1 MEVKNFTKEEQEQ
14 LMAKY
19 IQLSF
24 ANLKRNIVQDL
35 INSKNESVIY
45 KKYTKEKIVT
55 MLENPQKNEEQ
66 LRELS
71 RFIYLVS
78 SHYRRLVDYYSTILL
93 YNYTVVPTKIPTKK
107 PNKAKYTE
115 CYYHVVN
122 ECEKYNLQQE
132 ASESIKI
139 AVRDGIFFGICYEN
153 EDSFYIKP
161 FNETKYAKI
170 SSVEDGVFRW
180 SLDMAYFNGKEYL
193 LDMYGTD
200 IKRNYYLFK
209 GNKKEGIKG
218 DKTKKWYELPN
229 GIVVKADKSDYFGSI
244 PTFANL
250 LLDILSIDDYKL
262 LQKAKVEGD
271 NYKILGFKLETDSE
285 GAPIIPYDLA
295 AKYFNTASETLPSG
309 VGAILVPFNISEHS
323 FQSSTASNINNVS
336 NATSAFWEGAGTPSS
351 LFGGGNINSS
361 GAMSIAVRPDE
372 ALAFA
377 MLQQFERY
385 FNVKFKKMD
394 LPYSFK
400 LKFSRLSIFNQN
412 EYANRLSKAAS
423 LGMPVKLEY
432 ISALGFSPSD
442 VLGMTYLEE
451 DVLGLAKK
459 VWLNALISS
468 STMSHSDNEGGRPT
482 SESKGEIIGEAGEQ
496 TQTNESNMER

>member
-1 MEVKNFTKEEQEQ
+1 MEVKDFNREDQEQ

-19 IQLSF
+19 MQLSF

-45 KKYTKEKIVT
+45 RKYSKEKIVD

-107 PNKAKYTE
+107 PNKTKYTE
-115 CYYHVVN
+115 CFYRVVN
-122 ECEKYNLQQE
+122 ECEKYNLRQE
-132 ASESIKI
+132 ATEALKI
-139 AVRDGIFFGICYEN
+139 ATRDGVFYGICYEN

-161 FNETKYAKI
+161 FLETKYAKI
-170 SSVEDGVFRW
+170 SAVEDGILKF

-193 LDMYGTD
+193 LNMYGAK
-200 IKRNYYLFK
+200 IKHNYYLFK
-209 GNKKEGIKG
+209 GDKEKGIKG
-218 DKTKKWYELPN
+218 DKTKKWYELEN
-229 GIVVKADKSDYFGSI
+229 GIVVKADKSDFFCSMPVY
-244 PTFANL
+244 ANL

-271 NYKILGFKLETDSE
+271 NYKILGFKLDTDSE
-285 GAPIIPYDLA
+285 GSPVMPYDLA

-309 VGAILVPFNISEHS
+309 VGAILVPFGISEHT
-323 FQSSTASNINNVS
+323 FQTSNTSSINTVTESMNV
-336 NATSAFWEGAGTPSS
+336 FWESAGIPAS

-361 GAMSIAVRPDE
+361 GAMSISVKPDE
-372 ALAFA
+372 AVAFS
-377 MLQQFERY
+377 MLSQFERF
-385 FNVKFKKMD
+385 FNVKFKKMS
-394 LPYSFK
+394 LEYSFK
-400 LKFSRLSIFNQN
+400 LKFSRLSIFNQD
-412 EYANRLSKAAS
+412 EYVNRLSKAAS
-423 LGMPVKLEY
+423 LGTPVKLEY

-442 VLGMTYLEE
+442 ILGMTYLEE

-459 VWLNALISS
+459 VWLNSLISS
-468 STMSHSDNEGGRPT
+468 NTQSSIDSEKGRPT
-482 SESKGEIIGEAGEQ
+482 AESKGEILSESGEQ
-496 TQTNESNMER
+496 SRTDEVNLER

>member
-1 MEVKNFTKEEQEQ
+1 MEVKDFTKEEQEQ

-19 IQLSF
+19 VQLSF

-45 KKYTKEKIVT
+45 KKYTKEQIVN
-55 MLENPQKNEEQ
+55 MLENPQKNEEN

-93 YNYTVVPTKIPTKK
+93 YNYTVVPTKIPVKK
-107 PNKAKYTE
+107 PNKTKYTE
-115 CYYHVVN
+115 CYYHIVN

-132 ASESIKI
+132 ATEALKI
-139 AVRDGIFFGICYEN
+139 AVRDGVFYGICYEN

-161 FNETKYAKI
+161 FTDTKYAKI
-170 SSVEDGVFRW
+170 ASVEDGAFRW

-193 LDMYGTD
+193 LDMYGSD
-200 IKRNYYLFK
+200 IKQNYYLFK

-218 DKTKKWYELPN
+218 NKAKKWYELPN
-229 GIVVKADKSDYFGSI
+229 GIVVKSDKSDFFSSI
-244 PTFANL
+244 PTYSSL

-285 GAPIIPYDLA
+285 GSPIIPYDLA
-295 AKYFNTASETLPSG
+295 SKYFSTAAETLPSG
-309 VGAILVPFNISEHS
+309 VGAILVPFAISEHS
-323 FQSSTASNINNVS
+323 FQTSTASNINNVS
-336 NATSAFWEGAGTPSS
+336 NAISTFWEGAGTPSS
-351 LFGGGNINSS
+351 IFGGGNINSS
-361 GAMSIAVRPDE
+361 GAMSISVKPDE
-372 ALAFA
+372 ALAFS

-385 FNVKFKKMD
+385 FNVKFKKMS
-394 LPYSFK
+394 LEYSFK
-400 LKFSRLSIFNQN
+400 LKFSRLSIFNQD
-412 EYANRLSKAAS
+412 EYVNRLSKAAS
-423 LGMPVKLEY
+423 LGTPVKLEY
-432 ISALGFSPSD
+432 MTALGFSPSD

-451 DVLGLAKK
+451 DVFCLAKK

-468 STMSHSDNEGGRPT
+468 STVSHSESGRPT
-482 SESKGEIIGEAGEQ
+482 NKSQGKGLTESGEQ
-496 TQTNESNMER
+496 TQTDEENGER

>member
-1 MEVKNFTKEEQEQ
+1 MEVKDFTKEEQEQ

-19 IQLSF
+19 VQLSF

-45 KKYTKEKIVT
+45 KKYTKEKIVN

-93 YNYTVVPTKIPTKK
+93 YNYTVVPTKIPVKK
-107 PNKAKYTE
+107 PNKTEYTK

-132 ASESIKI
+132 ATEALKI
-139 AVRDGIFFGICYEN
+139 AVRDGVFYGICYEN

-161 FNETKYAKI
+161 FTDTKYAKI
-170 SSVEDGVFRW
+170 SSVEDGTFRW
-180 SLDMAYFNGKEYL
+180 SLDMSYFNGKEYL
-193 LDMYGTD
+193 LSMYGKD
-200 IKRNYYLFK
+200 IEKNYHLFK
-209 GNKKEGIKG
+209 GNKKEGTKG
-218 DKTKKWYELPN
+218 DKSKKWYELPN
-229 GIVVKADKSDYFGSI
+229 GIVVKSDKSDFFGSI
-244 PTFANL
+244 PMFSNL

-271 NYKILGFKLETDSE
+271 NYKILGFKLETDAE
-285 GAPIIPYDLA
+285 GSPIIPYDLA

-323 FQSSTASNINNVS
+323 FQTSTASSINNVS
-336 NATSAFWEGAGTPSS
+336 NAISTFWEGAGTPSS

-361 GAMSIAVRPDE
+361 GAMSIAVKPDE
-372 ALAFA
+372 ALAFS
-377 MLQQFERY
+377 MLQQFERF

-400 LKFSRLSIFNQN
+400 LKFSRLSIFNQD
-412 EYANRLSKAAS
+412 EYVNRLSKAAS
-423 LGMPVKLEY
+423 LSTPTKTEY
-432 ISALGFSPSD
+432 MSALGLSPSD
-442 VLGMTYLEE
+442 MLGMTYLEE
-451 DVLGLAKK
+451 DILGLSKK
-459 VWLNALISS
+459 IWLNGLISS
-468 STMSHSDNEGGRPT
+468 STVSHSDSGRPT
-482 SESKGEIIGEAGEQ
+482 NESQGKGLTESGEK
-496 TQTNESNMER
+496 TQTGETNGER

>member
-1 MEVKNFTKEEQEQ
+1 MEVKDFTKEEQEQ

-19 IQLSF
+19 VQLSF

-45 KKYTKEKIVT
+45 KKYTKEQIVN
-55 MLENPQKNEEQ
+55 MLENPQKNEEN

-93 YNYTVVPTKIPTKK
+93 YNYTVVPTKIPVKK
-107 PNKAKYTE
+107 PNKTKYTE
-115 CYYHVVN
+115 CYYHIVN

-132 ASESIKI
+132 ATEALKI
-139 AVRDGIFFGICYEN
+139 AVRDGVFYGICYEN

-161 FNETKYAKI
+161 FTDTKYAKI
-170 SSVEDGVFRW
+170 ASVEDGAFRW

-193 LDMYGTD
+193 LDMYGSD
-200 IKRNYYLFK
+200 IKQNYYLFK

-218 DKTKKWYELPN
+218 NKAKKWYELPN
-229 GIVVKADKSDYFGSI
+229 GIVVKSDKSDFFGSI
-244 PTFANL
+244 PTFSNL

-271 NYKILGFKLETDSE
+271 NYKILGFKLDTDTE
-285 GAPIIPYDLA
+285 GSPIMPYDLA

-309 VGAILVPFNISEHS
+309 VGAILVPFEISEHT
-323 FQSSTASNINNVS
+323 FQTS
-336 NATSAFWEGAGTPSS
+336 NASSINTVTESMNVFWESAGIPSS

-361 GAMSIAVRPDE
+361 GAMSISVKPDE
-372 ALAFA
+372 AFA
-377 MLQQFERY
+377 YSLLIQFERF
-385 FNVKFKKMD
+385 FNVKFKKMS
-394 LPYSFK
+394 LEYSFK

-412 EYANRLSKAAS
+412 EYVNRLSKAS
-423 LGMPVKLEY
+423 TLGMPIKLEY

-451 DVLGLAKK
+451 EVLMLSKK
-459 VWLNALISS
+459 AWLTPLISS
-468 STMSHSDNEGGRPT
+468 NTQSAVDSEGGRPT
-482 SESKGEIIGEAGEQ
+482 SESKGEILGESGEQ
-496 TQTNESNMER
+496 TQTNESNSER

>member
-1 MEVKNFTKEEQEQ
+1 MEVTTFNKEEQEKI
-14 LMAKY
+14 MAKY
-19 IQLSF
+19 VQMSF

-35 INSKNESVIY
+35 INSKNESIIY
-45 KKYTKEKIVT
+45 KKYTKEQIVN

-66 LRELS
+66 IRELS

-93 YNYTVVPTKIPTKK
+93 YNYTVVPTKIPVKK
-107 PNKAKYTE
+107 PTKSKYTE
-115 CYYHVVN
+115 TYYRIVN
-122 ECEKYNLQQE
+122 ECDKYNLQQE
-132 ASESIKI
+132 ATEAIKI
-139 AVRDGIFFGICYEN
+139 AVRDGVFYGICYEN

-161 FNETKYAKI
+161 FTDTKFAKI
-170 SSVEDGVFRW
+170 SSIEDGVFRY
-180 SLDMAYFNGKEYL
+180 SIDLAYFSGKEYL

-200 IKRNYYLFK
+200 FKRAYTLWK
-209 GNKKEGIKG
+209 GDKEKGIKG
-218 DKTKKWYELPN
+218 DKTKKWYEVPT
-229 GIVVKADKSDYFGSI
+229 GIVVKCDKSNFLNSI
-244 PTFANL
+244 PMFASL

-271 NYKILGFKLETDSE
+271 NYKILGFKLDLNDE
-285 GAPIIPYDLA
+285 GFPTIDYELA
-295 AKYFNTASETLPSG
+295 SKYFNTASETLPSG
-309 VGAILVPFNISEHS
+309 VGAILVPFEISDHS
-323 FQSSTASNINNVS
+323 FQTSTASSINNVS
-336 NATSAFWEGAGTPSS
+336 DAVDSFWQGAGTPSS

-400 LKFSRLSIFNQN
+400 LKFSRLSIFNQD

-468 STMSHSDNEGGRPT
+468 STVSHSESDGGRPKA
-482 SESKGEIIGEAGEQ
+482 EDKGEILSESGEQ
-496 TQTNESNMER
+496 SRRDEVNLER

>member
-1 MEVKNFTKEEQEQ
+1 MEVKEFTKEEQEQ

-19 IQLSF
+19 VQLSF

-45 KKYTKEKIVT
+45 KKYTKEQIVN

-93 YNYTVVPTKIPTKK
+93 YNYTVVPTKIPVKK
-107 PNKAKYTE
+107 PNKSKYTE
-115 CYYHVVN
+115 CYYRIVN

-132 ASESIKI
+132 ATEALKI
-139 AVRDGIFFGICYEN
+139 AVRDGVFFGICYEN

-161 FNETKYAKI
+161 FTETKYAKI
-170 SSVEDGVFRW
+170 SSVEDGAFRW
-180 SLDMAYFNGKEYL
+180 SLDMDYFKGKEYL
-193 LDMYGTD
+193 LDMYGSD
-200 IKRNYYLFK
+200 IKRNYELYK
-209 GNKKEGIKG
+209 GNRKERTKG
-218 DKTKKWYELPN
+218 DKNKKWYELPN
-229 GIVVKADKSDYFGSI
+229 GIVVKSDKSDFFGSI
-244 PTFANL
+244 PMFSSL

-285 GAPIIPYDLA
+285 GSPLIPYDLA

-309 VGAILVPFNISEHS
+309 VGAILVPFDITEHS
-323 FQSSTASNINNVS
+323 FQTSTASNINNVS
-336 NATSAFWEGAGTPSS
+336 NAITTFWEGAGTPAS

-361 GAMSIAVRPDE
+361 GAMSISVKPDE
-372 ALAFA
+372 ALAFS
-377 MLQQFERY
+377 MLQQFERF

-400 LKFSRLSIFNQN
+400 LKFSRLSIFNQD
-412 EYANRLSKAAS
+412 EYVNRLSKAAS
-423 LGMPVKLEY
+423 LSTPVKTEY
-432 ISALGFSPSD
+432 MSALGLSPSD
-442 VLGMTYLEE
+442 MLGMTYLEE
-451 DVLGLAKK
+451 DILGLSKK
-459 VWLNALISS
+459 VWLNGLISS
-468 STMSHSDNEGGRPT
+468 STVSHSDNESGRPT
-482 SESKGEIIGEAGEQ
+482 NESQGKGLTESGEQ
-496 TQTNESNMER
+496 TQTDEENGER

>member
-1 MEVKNFTKEEQEQ
+1 MEVKDFTIEEQEKI
-14 LMAKY
+14 MAQY

-45 KKYTKEKIVT
+45 KKYTKEKIVN

-93 YNYTVVPTKIPTKK
+93 YNYTVVPTKIPIKK
-107 PNKAKYTE
+107 PNKAEYTK
-115 CYYHVVN
+115 CYYHVIN

-132 ASESIKI
+132 ASEALKI
-139 AVRDGIFFGICYEN
+139 AVRDGVFYGICYEN

-161 FNETKYAKI
+161 FTETKYAKI
-170 SSVEDGVFRW
+170 SSIEDGAFRF
-180 SLDMAYFNGKEYL
+180 SLDMAYFSGKEYL
-193 LDMYGTD
+193 LDMYGKD
-200 IKRNYYLFK
+200 IKNNYYLYK
-209 GNKKEGIKG
+209 GDKNKGTKG
-218 DKTKKWYELPN
+218 DKTKRWYELPN
-229 GIVVKADKSDYFGSI
+229 GIVVKSDKSDFFNSI
-244 PTFANL
+244 PMFSSL

-285 GAPIIPYDLA
+285 GSPIIPYDLA
-295 AKYFNTASETLPSG
+295 SKYFSTAAETLPSG
-309 VGAILVPFNISEHS
+309 VGAILVPFDISDHS
-323 FQSSTASNINNVS
+323 FQTSTASGINNVS
-336 NATSAFWEGAGTPSS
+336 DAVSAFWEGAGTPSS

-361 GAMSIAVRPDE
+361 GAMSISVKPDE
-372 ALAFA
+372 ALAFS
-377 MLQQFERY
+377 MLLQFERF
-385 FNVKFKKMD
+385 FNVKIKKMD
-394 LPYSFK
+394 LPHSFK
-400 LKFSRLSIFNQN
+400 LKFSRLSIFNQD
-412 EYANRLSKAAS
+412 EYANRFSKAAS
-423 LGMPVKLEY
+423 LGTPVKLEY
-432 ISALGFSPSD
+432 MSILGFSPSD

-468 STMSHSDNEGGRPT
+468 STVSHSDNEGGRPT
-482 SESKGEIIGEAGEQ
+482 SESKGETIGEAGEQ
-496 TQTNESNMER
+496 TRTNESNGER